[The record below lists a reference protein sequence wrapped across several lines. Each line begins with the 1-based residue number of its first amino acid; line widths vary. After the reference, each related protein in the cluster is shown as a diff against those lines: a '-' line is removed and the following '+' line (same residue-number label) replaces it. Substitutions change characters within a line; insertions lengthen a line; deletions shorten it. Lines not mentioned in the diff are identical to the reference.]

1 MLEEYKIVDG
11 TQNEAEIIKKE
22 AKFRRYE
29 CSGFLNIDTDIEP
42 TKIKPTQGEPIHPEI
57 LALGETIRETPEE
70 ELSRLAAVL
79 RKLAE
84 EYSAYFDRAYVYGRY
99 KVSDSNSLAGIKV
112 VLIDDSN
119 TIRRSGE
126 IFLSQAGCQVVLA
139 EDGFDGLS
147 KVVDNKPDIIF
158 VDVMMPRLDGYQTCA
173 LIKNHRE
180 FKDTPV
186 VMLTSKDSLFDRARG
201 KLVGADQY
209 LTKPF
214 SKKSLTDAVI
224 QHTQH
229 KESSNGN

>member
-1 MLEEYKIVDG
+1 MGGIRAQARVWI
-11 TQNEAEIIKKE
+11 N
-22 AKFRRYE
+22 
-29 CSGFLNIDTDIEP
+29 
-42 TKIKPTQGEPIHPEI
+42 QGRGDNV
-57 LALGETIRETPEE
+57 GE
-70 ELSRLAAVL
+70 
-79 RKLAE
+79 
-84 EYSAYFDRAYVYGRY
+84 G
-99 KVSDSNSLAGIKV
+99 LAGIRV

-126 IFLSQAGCQVVLA
+126 IFLSQAGCKVVLA

-173 LIKNHRE
+173 LIKNHAE

-201 KLVGADQY
+201 KLVGADEY

-214 SKKSLTDAVI
+214 SKKSLIEAVTM
-224 QHTQH
+224 HTTKQGRGMDY
-229 KESSNGN
+229 GN